1 MKIFKKE
8 EALKELK
15 KNIEEHPY
23 YKRIDM
29 PKPVLVKI
37 TELNSDKKI
46 VNWSNQ
52 YTSSKS
58 EILDFYSTHQHLTD
72 EVEILEA
79 MELFGD
85 L

>member
-1 MKIFKKE
+1 MKFFKKDL
-8 EALKELK
+8 ALKELK
-15 KNIEEHPY
+15 KNQEEHPY

-29 PKPVLVKI
+29 PKPVLVKV
-37 TELNSDKKI
+37 NSIDSEKKI
-46 VNWSNQ
+46 IEWSNR

-58 EILDFYSTHQHLTD
+58 EVLDFYTNHVHLTD
-72 EVEILEA
+72 EDEILEA